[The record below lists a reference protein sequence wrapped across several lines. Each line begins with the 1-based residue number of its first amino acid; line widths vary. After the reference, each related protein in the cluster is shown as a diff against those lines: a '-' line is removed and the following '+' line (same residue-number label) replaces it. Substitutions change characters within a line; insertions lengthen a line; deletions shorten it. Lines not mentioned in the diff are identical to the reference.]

1 LSNISSKALSSFKYV
16 YLIAFFA
23 LLSGVF
29 YPLITNTS
37 FEPVI
42 SGILILFLG
51 LAGGVLLYKATTS
64 ETKRE
69 IFFGVGFILIG
80 ISLYF
85 IFQFTGRAG
94 SGTWV

>member
-1 LSNISSKALSSFKYV
+1 MLSNISSKAFSSFKYV

-51 LAGGVLLYKATTS
+51 LAGGILLYKATTS
-64 ETKRE
+64 ETKRG
-69 IFFGVGFILIG
+69 IFFGVGLILIG
-80 ISLYF
+80 ISSYF
-85 IFQFTGRAG
+85 IFQFTGR
-94 SGTWV
+94 V